1 MPNVSFLIMSSFI
14 LFRAFAHVPFPW
26 NTLLH
31 LPTLSLWCC
40 LNVKSLSHVLPYHPV
55 SSSTKHITFFII
67 TCLTVFLL
75 LAFKFHEVRI
85 IPVYLCTSSA
95 WRRVDVR

>member
-1 MPNVSFLIMSSFI
+1 MLNVSFLIMSSFI

-31 LPTLSLWCC
+31 LPTLSLWAR
-40 LNVKSLSHVLPYHPV
+40 LNAKSLSHVLPYQPMFLLAQ
-55 SSSTKHITFFII
+55 SMSQFFII

-75 LAFKFHEVRI
+75 EFKFHEVRI
-85 IPVYLCTSSA
+85 IPIYLCTSSA
-95 WRRVDVR
+95 WHRVDVQ